1 MNEHKRPKINLRSL
15 GRIVGI
21 LTKTFPVQ
29 LAVVLLCI
37 VVSALVGV
45 VPAVFTERLSAI
57 ILDGL
62 ETGWEHALR
71 DLIRL
76 LIPVICAY
84 LLGLASAITQT
95 QIMARVTQGFL
106 HTLRTQMFDKMQELP
121 IRYFDT
127 HNHGDVMSYYTND
140 VDTLRQLVFQPSV
153 IVSAALEDEDSVLN
167 LQDIVITGSD
177 GEEHRLSVGEF
188 ERNIADNAARLS
200 RTLRD
205 GMTELRD
212 RAVLGA
218 EELAEYWKN
227 AFEQARADLRA
238 AWESVEEAVSGVIDA
253 AGQAVQGA
261 MDDVG
266 AALRD
271 AEDDLKGLWNSLWG
285 N

>member
-1 MNEHKRPKINLRSL
+1 MKRLIAALCALLLFVTPALAEEKTVVDSVSFFEENREDADVPREALDSAHDAFFDMTRIRKVEFVMRSGKTREL
-15 GRIVGI
+15 TAETLWEDVVLPMIVG
-21 LTKTFPVQ
+21 
-29 LAVVLLCI
+29 
-37 VVSALVGV
+37 GM
-45 VPAVFTERLSAI
+45 RL
-57 ILDGL
+57 G
-62 ETGWEHALR
+62 
-71 DLIRL
+71 
-76 LIPVICAY
+76 
-84 LLGLASAITQT
+84 
-95 QIMARVTQGFL
+95 
-106 HTLRTQMFDKMQELP
+106 
-121 IRYFDT
+121 
-127 HNHGDVMSYYTND
+127 
-140 VDTLRQLVFQPSV
+140 DTLRQLVFQPSV

-177 GEEHRLSVGEF
+177 GEEHWLSVGEF

-238 AWESVEEAVSGVIDA
+238 AWESVEEAVSGAIDA